1 VLFVH
6 QCFASLQIGA
16 WSQQAINSGH
26 LARFGRTIRHSPE
39 INSKKCERE
48 VLFMLGE
55 QISETK
61 GKRLVRRVLS
71 VNPPTAEV
79 SFEDSGQILG
89 VATTGMGTYTSI
101 VSADGTIH
109 GDGQGMSM
117 TADGEAITWT
127 GSGVG
132 RFGPGGSVSY
142 RGMLFFR
149 TVSQKLARLNGTCGA
164 FEYEVDASGNTTSK
178 VWEWK

>member
-1 VLFVH
+1 
-6 QCFASLQIGA
+6 
-16 WSQQAINSGH
+16 
-26 LARFGRTIRHSPE
+26 
-39 INSKKCERE
+39 
-48 VLFMLGE
+48 MLGE

-109 GDGQGMSM
+109 GDGQGMNM

-127 GSGVG
+127 GAGVG

-149 TVSQKLARLNGTCGA
+149 TTSEKLARLNGACGA
-164 FEYEVDASGNTTSK
+164 FEYDVDASGGTTSK